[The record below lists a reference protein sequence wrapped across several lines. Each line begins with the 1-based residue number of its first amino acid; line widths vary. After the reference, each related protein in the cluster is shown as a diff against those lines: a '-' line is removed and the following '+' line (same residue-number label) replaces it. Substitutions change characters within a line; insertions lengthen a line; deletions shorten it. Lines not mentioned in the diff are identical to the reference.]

1 MGNHIKREHKER
13 EELNSSGLW
22 AQLVSC
28 FCADYEVG
36 GYRVWVGVLW
46 AQLVSCF
53 CQDCSLVGSCST
65 YDDHGEE
72 NHNIPKNMR

>member
-13 EELNSSGLW
+13 EELNSSG
-22 AQLVSC
+22 
-28 FCADYEVG
+28 
-36 GYRVWVGVLW
+36 LW

-72 NHNIPKNMR
+72 NHNIPKNQGKMRRKKLKLQREQTEIVVVE